1 MTNTNP
7 QVEWDDNVSVI
18 EDDVRKYYVIPTKKA
33 KVILGAVGVGALAF
47 GYFSGVNHTNARWML
62 AMAKLLG
69 ESN

>member
-1 MTNTNP
+1 MEHTNP
-7 QVEWDDNVSVI
+7 QVELDNGISTI

-33 KVILGAVGVGALAF
+33 KLILGAVGIGALVV

-69 ESN
+69 EAN

>member
-7 QVEWDDNVSVI
+7 QVEWDNNVSVI

-47 GYFSGVNHTNARWML
+47 GYFSGVNYTNARWML

>member
-7 QVEWDDNVSVI
+7 QVELDNNIYVI

-33 KVILGAVGVGALAF
+33 KIILGAVGVGALAF

>member
-7 QVEWDDNVSVI
+7 QVEWDNNVSVI

-33 KVILGAVGVGALAF
+33 KFVLGAVGVSALAF

>member
-1 MTNTNP
+1 MTTTNP
-7 QVEWDDNVSVI
+7 QVEWDNNVSVI

-33 KVILGAVGVGALAF
+33 KIILGAVGVGALAF

>member
-1 MTNTNP
+1 MTTT
-7 QVEWDDNVSVI
+7 QSELDNGISTI

-33 KVILGAVGVGALAF
+33 KFVLGAVGIGALAF

-69 ESN
+69 EAN